1 MVGYVVCLS
10 TRPIQIII
18 DICHICDQ
26 GDLLGLGCECC
37 RMREELET
45 VLVEFDEERSVG
57 TLTLNRPDSLNA
69 MNRQMRRDIET
80 GLELLGEQDDEA
92 EGVAVC
98 AVVIEGTGDRAF
110 CAGADIMGFSDVS
123 PAAFES
129 HTMRDSVIEFSAPII
144 AKIHGY
150 CLGGGLELALA
161 CDFRIASESSQLGF
175 PEVDLGLIPGAG
187 GVQYVAHLANPSFAK
202 ELAMTGDHI
211 SAERAA
217 DESVINHVYSDEEL
231 DGEVEEFVETLTDK
245 PPLAVRAVKDSGN
258 VATETGLNEGRKY
271 DRRIFSSLLET
282 EDHEE
287 GARAFAEDDY
297 EPDFTGK

>member
-1 MVGYVVCLS
+1 M
-10 TRPIQIII
+10 QK
-18 DICHICDQ
+18 
-26 GDLLGLGCECC
+26 
-37 RMREELET
+37 ELET
-45 VLVEFDEERSVG
+45 VRVEFDEERAVG
-57 TLTLNRPDSLNA
+57 RMILNRPDSLNA
-69 MNRQMRRDIET
+69 MNLQMRRDIET
-80 GLELLGEQDDEA
+80 GLGLLAEQDDES
-92 EGVAVC
+92 EGVAVR
-98 AVVIEGTGDRAF
+98 AVVIEGAGEKAF

-129 HTMRDSVIEFSAPII
+129 HTMRDSVIEFPAPVI

-175 PEVDLGLIPGAG
+175 PEIDLGLIPGAG
-187 GVQYVAHLANPSFAK
+187 GIQYVAYLSSPSFAK

-211 SAERAA
+211 SADRANDA
-217 DESVINHVYSDEEL
+217 GVINHVHSDDDL
-231 DGEVEEFVETLTDK
+231 DGEVETFVEKIADK

-258 VATETGLNEGRKY
+258 VSTETGLNEGRKY

-297 EPDFTGK
+297 DPAFTGK